1 MSTKKKLQSA
11 RLREFTRGGRWTCYK
26 ARGQAS
32 GAAGLGEPGILNGE
46 GGKPK
51 RMRWRAFDHLTAE
64 HDAFVG
70 ESLRVMALRFGI
82 KF

>member
-1 MSTKKKLQSA
+1 
-11 RLREFTRGGRWTCYK
+11 
-26 ARGQAS
+26 
-32 GAAGLGEPGILNGE
+32 LNGE

-51 RMRWRAFDHLTAE
+51 WMRWRTFERLAAE

-70 ESLRVMALRFGI
+70 ESLARMALRFGI

>member
-1 MSTKKKLQSA
+1 
-11 RLREFTRGGRWTCYK
+11 
-26 ARGQAS
+26 
-32 GAAGLGEPGILNGE
+32 LNGE

-51 RMRWRAFDHLTAE
+51 RMRWRTFDHLTAE

>member
-1 MSTKKKLQSA
+1 LAFLLASSDISSN
-11 RLREFTRGGRWTCYK
+11 K
-26 ARGQAS
+26 ARVQAPTR
-32 GAAGLGEPGILNGE
+32 LHWEPGILNGG

-51 RMRWRAFDHLTAE
+51 WMRWRTFERLAAE

-70 ESLRVMALRFGI
+70 ESLAGIALRFGI